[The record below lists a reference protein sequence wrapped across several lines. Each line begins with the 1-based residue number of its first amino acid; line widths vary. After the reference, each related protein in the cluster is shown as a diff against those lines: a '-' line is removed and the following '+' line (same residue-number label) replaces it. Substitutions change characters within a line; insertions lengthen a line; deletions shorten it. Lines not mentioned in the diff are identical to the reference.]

1 MDEEKF
7 DSIIVGGGLAGLSAA
22 YKMVQEGLNV
32 VVVERGNYSGAKN
45 MTGGRIYTHSLEKL
59 IPNFRE
65 IAPLERKIT
74 KEKVSILSETMG
86 TTFEY
91 TEIDK
96 KANAESYTILRG
108 KFDQW
113 LAEQIEEMGAF
124 IVSGVQVTELLMDGD
139 TVIGVKAGE
148 DELYASTVII
158 ADGVNSMLAEN
169 MGVRNKVAPKDVAV
183 GIKDVYELSETI
195 INDRFNNDASDGTA
209 WLSMGE
215 ITHGSMGGGFIY
227 TNKNTISVGLVVGLE
242 HIEDNPRNIEEM
254 MNEFTSHPTIAPLLK
269 DGKLIEHSGHMVPEQ
284 GYNAV
289 THLSGNGYL
298 IAGDAA
304 GLCINIGYTVRGMD
318 LAVESGIHAAET
330 IIQAIKENNFS
341 GQFLKQYDEK
351 IKNSPSLGKDLLLY
365 KNTPKFLENKR
376 IFTEYPAL
384 VNHIVHDVFEVS
396 DEGAKPIL
404 GKVLKHVK
412 KVGILNIMK
421 DAWNGVKSL

>member
-7 DSIIVGGGLAGLSAA
+7 DSIVVGGGLAGLSAA
-22 YKMVQEGLNV
+22 YRMVQEGLNV

-65 IAPLERKIT
+65 VAPLERKIT
-74 KEKVSILSETMG
+74 KEKVSILSAETG

-91 TEIDK
+91 TEKNK
-96 KANAESYTILRG
+96 KANAESYSILSG

-124 IVSGVQVTELLMDGD
+124 IVSGVQVTELIMDGNH
-139 TVIGVKAGE
+139 VIGVKAGE
-148 DELYASTVII
+148 DELYANTVII
-158 ADGVNSMLAEN
+158 ADGVNSMLAEK
-169 MGVRNKVAPKDVAV
+169 MGVRNKVLPKDVAV
-183 GIKDVYELSETI
+183 GIKDVYELPETVI
-195 INDRFNNDASDGTA
+195 EDRFNNNATEGTA

-215 ITHGSMGGGFIY
+215 ITHGSMGRGFIY
-227 TNKNTISVGLVVGLE
+227 TNKSTISVGLVVGLE
-242 HIEDNPRNIEEM
+242 HIEDNPCNIEQM
-254 MNEFTSHPTIAPLLK
+254 MNEFISNPVIAPLLK
-269 DGKLIEHSGHMVPEQ
+269 DAKLIEHSGHMVPEQ
-284 GYNAV
+284 GYNSV
-289 THLSGNGYL
+289 THLSGDGYL
-298 IAGDAA
+298 VAGDAA

-318 LAVESGIHAAET
+318 LAIESGIYAADT
-330 IIQAIKENNFS
+330 VIQATKENNFS

-351 IKNSPSLGKDLLLY
+351 VKNSPSLGKDLFLY
-365 KNTPKFLENKR
+365 KNTPAFLENKR
-376 IFTEYPAL
+376 IFTEYPTL
-384 VNHIVHDVFEVS
+384 VNHIMHDVFEVS

-412 KVGILNIMK
+412 KVGILNIIK

>member
-7 DSIIVGGGLAGLSAA
+7 DSIVVGGGLAGLSAA

>member
-7 DSIIVGGGLAGLSAA
+7 DSIVVGGGLAGLSAA
-22 YKMVQEGLNV
+22 YRMVQEGLNV

-59 IPNFRE
+59 IPDFRE

-124 IVSGVQVTELLMDGD
+124 IVAGVQVTELLMDGD

>member
-7 DSIIVGGGLAGLSAA
+7 DSIVVGGGLAGLSAA
-22 YKMVQEGLNV
+22 YRMVQEGLNV

-59 IPNFRE
+59 IPNFRDV
-65 IAPLERKIT
+65 APLERKVT
-74 KEKVSILSETMG
+74 KEKVSILSNASG

-91 TEIDK
+91 TEKDK
-96 KANAESYTILRG
+96 KPNAESYTILRG

-158 ADGVNSMLAEN
+158 ADGVNSLLAEK
-169 MGVRNKVAPKDVAV
+169 MGVRNKVVPKDVAV
-183 GIKDVYELSETI
+183 GIKDVYELSESI

-227 TNKNTISVGLVVGLE
+227 TNKSTISVGLVVGLE
-242 HIEDNPRNIEEM
+242 HIEDNPCNIEQM
-254 MNEFTSHPTIAPLLK
+254 MNEFISNPVIAPLLK
-269 DGKLIEHSGHMVPEQ
+269 DAKLIEHSGHMVPEQ
-284 GYNAV
+284 GYNSV
-289 THLSGNGYL
+289 THLSGDGYL
-298 IAGDAA
+298 VAGDAA

-318 LAVESGIHAAET
+318 LAIESGIYAADT
-330 IIQAIKENNFS
+330 VIQATKENNFS

-351 IKNSPSLGKDLLLY
+351 VKNSPSLGKDLFLY
-365 KNTPKFLENKR
+365 KNAPAFLENKR
-376 IFTEYPAL
+376 IFTEYPTL
-384 VNHIVHDVFEVS
+384 VNHIMHDIFEVS

-412 KVGILNIMK
+412 KVGILNIIK

>member
-7 DSIIVGGGLAGLSAA
+7 DSIVVGGGLAGLSAA
-22 YKMVQEGLNV
+22 YRMVQEGLNV

-65 IAPLERKIT
+65 VAPLERKIT
-74 KEKVSILSETMG
+74 KEKVSILSAETG

-91 TEIDK
+91 TEKNK
-96 KANAESYTILRG
+96 KANAESYSILRG

-124 IVSGVQVTELLMDGD
+124 IVSGVQVTELIMDGNH
-139 TVIGVKAGE
+139 VIGVKAGE
-148 DELYASTVII
+148 DELYANTVII
-158 ADGVNSMLAEN
+158 ADGVNSMLAEK
-169 MGVRNKVAPKDVAV
+169 MGVRNKVLPKDVAV
-183 GIKDVYELSETI
+183 GIKDVYELSEI
-195 INDRFNNDASDGTA
+195 VIEDRFNNNATEGTA

-227 TNKNTISVGLVVGLE
+227 TNKSTISVGLVVGLE
-242 HIEDNPRNIEEM
+242 HIEDNPCNIEQM
-254 MNEFTSHPTIAPLLK
+254 MNEFISNPVIAPLLK
-269 DGKLIEHSGHMVPEQ
+269 DAKLIEHSGHMVPEQ
-284 GYNAV
+284 GYNSV
-289 THLSGNGYL
+289 THLSGDGYL
-298 IAGDAA
+298 VAGDAA

-318 LAVESGIHAAET
+318 LAIESGIYAADT
-330 IIQAIKENNFS
+330 VIQATKENNFS
-341 GQFLKQYDEK
+341 RQFLKQYDEK
-351 IKNSPSLGKDLLLY
+351 VKNSSSLGKDLFLY
-365 KNTPKFLENKR
+365 KNTPAFLENKR
-376 IFTEYPAL
+376 IFTEYPTL
-384 VNHIVHDVFEVS
+384 VNHIMHDVFEVS

-412 KVGILNIMK
+412 KVGILNIIK

>member
-22 YKMVQEGLNV
+22 YRMVQEGLNV

-65 IAPLERKIT
+65 VAPLERKIT
-74 KEKVSILSETMG
+74 KEKVSILSAETG

-91 TEIDK
+91 TEKNK
-96 KANAESYTILRG
+96 KANAESYSILRG

-124 IVSGVQVTELLMDGD
+124 IVSGVQVTELIMDGNH
-139 TVIGVKAGE
+139 VIGVKAGE
-148 DELYASTVII
+148 DELYANTVII
-158 ADGVNSMLAEN
+158 ADGVNSMLAEK
-169 MGVRNKVAPKDVAV
+169 MGVRNKVLPKDVAV
-183 GIKDVYELSETI
+183 GIKDVYELSETVI
-195 INDRFNNDASDGTA
+195 EDRFNNNATEGTA

-227 TNKNTISVGLVVGLE
+227 TNKSTISVGLVVGLE
-242 HIEDNPRNIEEM
+242 HIEDNPCNIEQM
-254 MNEFTSHPTIAPLLK
+254 MNEFISNPVIAPLLK
-269 DGKLIEHSGHMVPEQ
+269 DAKLIEHSGHMVPEQ
-284 GYNAV
+284 GYNSV
-289 THLSGNGYL
+289 THLSGDGYL
-298 IAGDAA
+298 VAGDAA
-304 GLCINIGYTVRGMD
+304 GLCINIGYIVRGMD
-318 LAVESGIHAAET
+318 LAIESGIYAADT
-330 IIQAIKENNFS
+330 VIQATKENNFS

-351 IKNSPSLGKDLLLY
+351 VKNSPSLGKDLFLY
-365 KNTPKFLENKR
+365 KNTPAFLENKR
-376 IFTEYPAL
+376 IFTEYPTL
-384 VNHIVHDVFEVS
+384 VNHIMHDVFEVS

-412 KVGILNIMK
+412 KVGILNIIK

>member
-7 DSIIVGGGLAGLSAA
+7 DSIVVGGGLAGLSAA
-22 YKMVQEGLNV
+22 YRMVQEGLNV

-59 IPNFRE
+59 IPDFRE

>member
-7 DSIIVGGGLAGLSAA
+7 DSIVVGGGLAGLSAA
-22 YKMVQEGLNV
+22 YRMVQEGLNV

-65 IAPLERKIT
+65 VAPLERKIT
-74 KEKVSILSETMG
+74 KEKVSILSAETG

-91 TEIDK
+91 TEKNK
-96 KANAESYTILRG
+96 KANAESYSILRG

-124 IVSGVQVTELLMDGD
+124 IVSGVQVTELIMDGNH
-139 TVIGVKAGE
+139 VIGVKAGE
-148 DELYASTVII
+148 DELYANTVII
-158 ADGVNSMLAEN
+158 ADGVNSMLAEK
-169 MGVRNKVAPKDVAV
+169 MGVRNKVLPKDVAV
-183 GIKDVYELSETI
+183 GIKDVYELSEI
-195 INDRFNNDASDGTA
+195 VIEDRFNNNATEGTA

-227 TNKNTISVGLVVGLE
+227 TNKSTISVGLVVGLE
-242 HIEDNPRNIEEM
+242 HIEDNPCNIEQM
-254 MNEFTSHPTIAPLLK
+254 MNEFISNPVIAPLLK
-269 DGKLIEHSGHMVPEQ
+269 DAKLIEHSGHMVPEQ
-284 GYNAV
+284 GYNSV
-289 THLSGNGYL
+289 THLSGDGYL
-298 IAGDAA
+298 VAGDAA

-318 LAVESGIHAAET
+318 LAIESGIYAADT
-330 IIQAIKENNFS
+330 VIQATKENKFS
-341 GQFLKQYDEK
+341 RQFLKQYDEK
-351 IKNSPSLGKDLLLY
+351 VKNSSSLGKDLFLY
-365 KNTPKFLENKR
+365 KNTPAFLENKR
-376 IFTEYPAL
+376 IFTEYPTL
-384 VNHIVHDVFEVS
+384 VNHIMHDAFEVS

-412 KVGILNIMK
+412 KVGILNIIK